1 MSTLS
6 DFFSAGV
13 VVLAA
18 VGQLNTNLGQGCWCF
33 VGVTSVRRAVM
44 ASSSENSKS
53 PFRGLECL
61 RPSKGVNVLCSGCY
75 KSFIEE
81 LRPSVVHADT
91 HRALSSKNPK
101 ARCRSIGVIWICLIL
116 FEQCIPLRLRSNLR
130 RRALLGDR

>member
-33 VGVTSVRRAVM
+33 VGVTSVGRAVM

-61 RPSKGVNVLCSGCY
+61 RPIKGVNV
-75 KSFIEE
+75 
-81 LRPSVVHADT
+81 V
-91 HRALSSKNPK
+91 
-101 ARCRSIGVIWICLIL
+101 
-116 FEQCIPLRLRSNLR
+116 
-130 RRALLGDR
+130 